1 MRPYR
6 TDALAGEG
14 DDPPRRPPSN
24 DPSRRNVPRRPAP
37 VRRALHALR
46 VILPAGLLILT
57 FGLLAAE
64 RHLEAFCDSPFPVG
78 APAPYHPALVAVSP
92 FPSVASRVA
101 EGAAVPVEYRFE
113 RGDTLGAVLQEL
125 GLAPEDATAATLAL
139 AEHLDPR
146 RVRAGQRLSVMVG
159 PDSRA
164 TALRFELDGRG
175 RVVLA
180 RDSGG
185 WSSSWQEFERTVHTR
200 SVSGVLE
207 GSLEASMRQAGA
219 DPRVTLRMA
228 DVLQWDL
235 DFNRDLRRGDRFEVI
250 YEEIYLDG
258 RPYGPGNVLALSYEN
273 GGRQLDAYRYG
284 DGYYDAE
291 GRPLEKMFLR
301 SPLAYSRVTSRFSL
315 KRFHPVLKTYRPH
328 YGVDYGAPI
337 GTPVRVTAGGVVEF
351 AGWSRGGGK
360 TVKVRHPNG
369 FLTAYLHLSRFGDG
383 IAPGRRVRQGD
394 VIAFT
399 GNTGL
404 SSGPH
409 LDYRVQRNGRWID
422 PLSLKNLPADPIPT
436 TELAQFMAWR
446 DACRRSFASG
456 QPLPAG
462 PAAGARIALA
472 SSAGG
477 DAAADPTPSIAGR

>member
-6 TDALAGEG
+6 TDVRAGAGEARL
-14 DDPPRRPPSN
+14 RRS
-24 DPSRRNVPRRPAP
+24 
-37 VRRALHALR
+37 LHALR
-46 VILPAGLLILT
+46 VALPAGLL
-57 FGLLAAE
+57 LLALILLNAE
-64 RHLEAFCDSPFPVG
+64 RRLEAFSSSPCPIA
-78 APAPYHPALVAVSP
+78 APAPYHPELVARSP

-113 RGDTLGAVLQEL
+113 RGDTVGGVLQGL
-125 GLAPEDATAATLAL
+125 GLEPADASAATLAL
-139 AEHLDPR
+139 SDYLDPR
-146 RVRAGQRLSVMVG
+146 RVRAGQTVSAMVG
-159 PDSRA
+159 PGSRP
-164 TALRFELDGRG
+164 TAFRFDLDGRG

-185 WSSSWQEFERTVHTR
+185 WSSTWQEFERTVRTR
-200 SVSGVLE
+200 SVSGVLD
-207 GSLEASMRQAGA
+207 GALEASMRQAGA
-219 DPRVTLRMA
+219 DARVTLRMA

-235 DFNRDLRRGDRFEVI
+235 DFNRDLRRGDRFEVL

-258 RPYGPGNVLALSYEN
+258 RLYAPGNVLALSYEN
-273 GGRQLDAYRYG
+273 GGRRLDAFRYG
-284 DGYYDAE
+284 DGYYDAD

-301 SPLAYSRVTSRFSL
+301 SPLAYSRITSRFSL

-351 AGWSRGGGK
+351 AGWSKGGGK

-369 FLTAYLHLSRFGDG
+369 FLTAYLHLSRFGQG
-383 IAPGRRVRQGD
+383 IAPGRRVGQGD

-422 PLSLKNLPADPIPT
+422 PQSLQNVPADPIPDS
-436 TELAQFMAWR
+436 ELAHFLAWR
-446 DACRRSFASG
+446 DACRRSLASG
-456 QPLPAG
+456 EPLPAT
-462 PAAGARIALA
+462 PAPAGRIALA
-472 SSAGG
+472 SADDRDADGPAGP
-477 DAAADPTPSIAGR
+477 APSIAGR